1 MEKTTT
7 THTHLKPQDVAA
19 SHGRQQAVV
28 HPVVKDDGAA
38 HGKRHIHERSG
49 GGGGGAITHS
59 AGRMG
64 VVRASW
70 LERMVGGG
78 AY

>member
-1 MEKTTT
+1 
-7 THTHLKPQDVAA
+7 
-19 SHGRQQAVV
+19 V

-78 AY
+78 GILRHGTRQIEALSIVNQKDRNKSTTSE

>member
-1 MEKTTT
+1 M
-7 THTHLKPQDVAA
+7 
-19 SHGRQQAVV
+19 

-78 AY
+78 GGHIETRHTPDRSAIHR